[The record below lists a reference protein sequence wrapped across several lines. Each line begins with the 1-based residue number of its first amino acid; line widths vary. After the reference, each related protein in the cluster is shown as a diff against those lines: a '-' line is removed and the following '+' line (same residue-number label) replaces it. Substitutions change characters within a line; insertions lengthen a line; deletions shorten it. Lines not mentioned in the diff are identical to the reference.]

1 VGCVSVEEENSG
13 ARAGDA
19 APGGAAPGGILGRGH
34 RTVTLGICSLIV
46 LSAFEALAVTT
57 VMPTI
62 SAALNGAS
70 LYALAFAGPLATGV
84 VGMVLAGNWCDRA
97 GPRGSL
103 YGSVVLFVAGLAVVG
118 TAPAMAVFLSGR
130 LIEGLGSGAL
140 TVALYV
146 VVARAYPPQLHP
158 QIFAAFAA
166 SWVVPSLVGPLVAG
180 LIAQTLGWR
189 WVFLGVIG
197 LVAAALAMVIPAMA
211 RLHGPGGHPTMPWDL
226 GRLGWSLLA
235 ACAVLALN
243 LLADAK
249 GPLLWTGPA
258 AAAAIAVVA
267 LRPLLPRRTFVSGAG
282 LPSVILSR
290 GLAAAAFF
298 GADVYIP
305 YLLTVRYG
313 FPPLAAG
320 LSVTASG
327 VCWATGSWLQ
337 SRLSTHLSHA
347 RSVQLGA
354 LALFLAIAAACA
366 TAALALP
373 PAVAI
378 AGWALG
384 GFGMGLMYPRTGV
397 ATLEYS
403 TVENQGFNS
412 SALSIADSIGASMSL
427 AATAIVFA
435 ALAGLGGPWPFAGC
449 FALTALPALAALV
462 LAPRIRRPHG
472 AKAPT

>member
-1 VGCVSVEEENSG
+1 MGCVSIGEGNFGAWVE
-13 ARAGDA
+13 DT
-19 APGGAAPGGILGRGH
+19 APDGAAPGGIFGRGY
-34 RTVTLGICSLIV
+34 RTITVGICALIV

-70 LYALAFAGPLATGV
+70 LYALAFAGPLAAGV
-84 VGMVLAGNWCDRA
+84 VGMVLAGNWSDRG

-103 YGSVVLFVAGLAVVG
+103 YASVVLFVAGLAVVG
-118 TAPAMAVFLSGR
+118 TAHSMAVFLAGR
-130 LIEGLGSGAL
+130 LVEGLGAGAL

-146 VVARAYPPQLHP
+146 VVARAYPPALHP

-166 SWVVPSLVGPLVAG
+166 SWVVPSLVGPVVAG

-197 LVAAALAMVIPAMA
+197 LVAIALAMVIPAMV
-211 RLHGPGGHPTMPWDL
+211 RLRGSAEGAAVPWNV
-226 GRLGWSLLA
+226 GRIGWSLLA
-235 ACAVLALN
+235 AAAVLAVN

-249 GPLLWTGPA
+249 GWLLWIGPA
-258 AAAAIAVVA
+258 AAAAIALLA
-267 LRPLLPRRTFVSGAG
+267 LRPLLPRHTLTAGAG

-290 GLAAAAFF
+290 GLAAGAFF

-327 VCWATGSWLQ
+327 LTWAGGSWLQ
-337 SRLSTHLSHA
+337 SHLGVRLSHV
-347 RSVQLGA
+347 RSIQFGA
-354 LALFLAIAAACA
+354 LALSTAIVAACA
-366 TAALALP
+366 TAVLVLP

-378 AGWALG
+378 AGWAVA
-384 GFGMGLMYPRTGV
+384 GFGMGLMYPRTSV

-403 TVENQGFNS
+403 SVEKQGFNS
-412 SALSIADSIGASMSL
+412 SALGIADAIGASISL
-427 AATAIVFA
+427 AATAIVFS

-449 FALTALPALAALV
+449 FALTTLPAVAALV
-462 LAPRIRRPHG
+462 LARRIG
-472 AKAPT
+472 QMQ